1 MIVYTIPLFLLSV
14 LSCLE
19 DKNNYYSFIKNKY
32 FYFLVVSFLFFFIGF
47 RDQIGCDWDAY
58 LRNFNNVSISN
69 WEDFTFNKSSNFFEI
84 GYTAVSKLIS
94 YKFNF
99 NYLILVISIFFTIP
113 LFYFCFI
120 LKRTYLSLLISYP
133 YFIVVVG
140 MGPLRQSAAIGFVML
155 SLILMLKSKFNLV
168 YIFSIIASLFHSSAI
183 LFTSF
188 VFLNLNK
195 LRKKQYKVFLI
206 SIFTLGIIL
215 LLIYNFD
222 SIYLKLTYYLKN
234 YKNASS
240 AIFVWFL
247 NFPPMILY
255 FLNTSK
261 FNFDRNLKNICNFFF
276 CFEIFLLPLIFI
288 SNVLAYR
295 FLLYCFPISIC
306 IVSYLPDA
314 QIFKIK
320 SKYIIYMIIFLSFFS
335 FLFWMKFANHSYC
348 WLPYQ
353 NYFLN

>member
-1 MIVYTIPLFLLSV
+1 MIVYIISLFLLSI
-14 LSCLE
+14 LTYLE
-19 DKNNYYSFIKNKY
+19 DRNNYHSFVKNKY
-32 FYFLVVSFLFFFIGF
+32 FYFLVVSFIFFFIGF
-47 RDQIGCDWDAY
+47 RDQIGCDWDSY

-69 WEDFTFNKSSNFFEI
+69 WEDFTFNKSSSFFEI
-84 GYTAVSKLIS
+84 GYTTVSKLIS

-99 NYLILVISIFFTIP
+99 NFLILILSIFFTIP
-113 LFYFCFI
+113 LFYFCFN

-168 YIFSIIASLFHSSAI
+168 YISSIIASLFHSSAI
-183 LFTSF
+183 LFTSI
-188 VFLNLNK
+188 VFLNLNN
-195 LRKKQYKVFLI
+195 LRNKKYKVFLI

-215 LLIYNFD
+215 LVIYNFD
-222 SIYLKLTYYLKN
+222 SVIMKLTYYLKN

-255 FLNTSK
+255 FLNTNK

-276 CFEIFLLPLIFI
+276 CFEILLLPFIFI

-306 IVSYLPDA
+306 IVSHLPDSK
-314 QIFKIK
+314 IFKVK
-320 SKYIIYMIIFLSFFS
+320 SKYITYTIIFLSFFS
-335 FLFWMKFANHSYC
+335 FLFWIKFANHSNC